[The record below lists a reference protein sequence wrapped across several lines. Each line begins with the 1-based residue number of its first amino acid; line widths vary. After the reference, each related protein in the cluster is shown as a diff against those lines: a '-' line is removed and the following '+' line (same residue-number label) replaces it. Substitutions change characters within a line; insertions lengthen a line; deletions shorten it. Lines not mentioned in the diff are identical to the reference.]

1 MTAIP
6 VVVVFSKQDIVTL
19 SDLITEEKDR
29 IVASKNE
36 WNTSENLDAMTVR
49 LRQLVSALT
58 ALNEGMVT
66 AIEYSR
72 ELKEQEKNGD

>member
-58 ALNEGMVT
+58 ALLGTLQRN
-66 AIEYSR
+66 
-72 ELKEQEKNGD
+72 